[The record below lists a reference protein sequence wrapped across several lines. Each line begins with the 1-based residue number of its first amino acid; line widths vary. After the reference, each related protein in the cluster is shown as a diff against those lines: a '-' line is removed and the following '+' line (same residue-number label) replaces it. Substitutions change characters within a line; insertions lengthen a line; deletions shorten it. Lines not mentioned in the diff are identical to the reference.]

1 VEANRVKGNAPLV
14 DTKPMDGS
22 QWTSS
27 PYDPQTT
34 SPADRGLPPAP
45 AWTLPEARPDVRGW
59 KKFFAIA
66 GIVFGFLVLLTIP
79 GWWGLSVYRQWK
91 AGTRPQPNGL
101 IAWGVIASI
110 LCSLL
115 LLAASTGSLSTPAP
129 PTDAYGYTRAMRQG
143 FVAGCAKSGG
153 GDAACNCYFDA
164 LERRYSPDEF
174 RAEAA
179 RYQQTGSFS
188 DETLQAIRTCL

>member
-27 PYDPQTT
+27 PHDPQTT

-45 AWTLPEARPDVRGW
+45 AWTRPEARPDVRGW

-91 AGTRPQPNGL
+91 G
-101 IAWGVIASI
+101 
-110 LCSLL
+110 
-115 LLAASTGSLSTPAP
+115 AP
-129 PTDAYGYTRAMRQG
+129 GRSPTA
-143 FVAGCAKSGG
+143 
-153 GDAACNCYFDA
+153 
-164 LERRYSPDEF
+164 
-174 RAEAA
+174 
-179 RYQQTGSFS
+179 
-188 DETLQAIRTCL
+188 